1 MSSSI
6 DSLRNNIQD
15 KDTQLVDSILQDM
28 KQNKQPQQMNQEQE
42 LTPEQEKELYLR
54 QQQELEY
61 QQKMMHQQMMEQQQQ
76 EQGQQQGPTI
86 IANDTTGDFIENL
99 KKESKYIV
107 LVIFLGLLFN
117 LDMVNQLFKSTKS
130 SIFVNLE
137 SNELTI
143 QSSLVK
149 ALLMGILFYVIKMF
163 LI

>member
-28 KQNKQPQQMNQEQE
+28 KQNKQPQQMNREPE

-76 EQGQQQGPTI
+76 EQQQPSMIT
-86 IANDTTGDFIENL
+86 NDTTDNFIEDL

-107 LVIFLGLLFN
+107 LVVFLGLLLN

-149 ALLMGILFYVIKMF
+149 ALLMGVIFYVIKTF

>member
-99 KKESKYIV
+99 FY
-107 LVIFLGLLFN
+107 LYY
-117 LDMVNQLFKSTKS
+117 
-130 SIFVNLE
+130 
-137 SNELTI
+137 TI
-143 QSSLVK
+143 
-149 ALLMGILFYVIKMF
+149 
-163 LI
+163 

>member
-28 KQNKQPQQMNQEQE
+28 KQNKQPQQMEQQSE

-61 QQKMMHQQMMEQQQQ
+61 QQKMMHQQMMEQQ
-76 EQGQQQGPTI
+76 EQGQQPGPTI
-86 IANDTTGDFIENL
+86 IENNTTDNFIENL

-107 LVIFLGLLFN
+107 LVVFLGLLLN
-117 LDMVNQLFKSTKS
+117 LDMMNQLFKSTKS

-149 ALLMGILFYVIKMF
+149 ALLMGILFYVIKIF

>member
-6 DSLRNNIQD
+6 DNLRNNIQD

-28 KQNKQPQQMNQEQE
+28 KQNKQPQQMNQEPE

-61 QQKMMHQQMMEQQQQ
+61 QQKMIHQQMMEQQQ
-76 EQGQQQGPTI
+76 GQQQEQPTM
-86 IANDTTGDFIENL
+86 IANNTTDNFIDNL
-99 KKESKYIV
+99 KNESKYIV

-117 LDMVNQLFKSTKS
+117 LDMVNELFKSTNS

-137 SNELTI
+137 SKDLTI
-143 QSSLVK
+143 QSSLIK
-149 ALLMGILFYVIKMF
+149 ALLMGVLFYVIKTF

>member
-28 KQNKQPQQMNQEQE
+28 KQNKQPQQMEQQSE

-61 QQKMMHQQMMEQQQQ
+61 QQKMMHEQMMEQQQREQQQ
-76 EQGQQQGPTI
+76 EQVNTVITNHPK
-86 IANDTTGDFIENL
+86 DDFINNL

-107 LVIFLGLLFN
+107 LVIFLGLLLN
-117 LDMVNQLFKSTKS
+117 LDMINQLFKSTNS
-130 SIFVNLE
+130 SFFIDLE
-137 SNELTI
+137 SKELTI

-149 ALLMGILFYVIKMF
+149 ALVMGILFYVIKIF
-163 LI
+163 II

>member
-28 KQNKQPQQMNQEQE
+28 KQNKQPQQMNHEPE

-76 EQGQQQGPTI
+76 EQQQPSMIT
-86 IANDTTGDFIENL
+86 NDTTDNFIEDL

-107 LVIFLGLLFN
+107 LVVFLGLLLN

-149 ALLMGILFYVIKMF
+149 ALLMGVIFYVIKTF